1 MKYRAISVK
10 AFLLLLA
17 AAAPDI
23 SVSDTL
29 KWRSLDLSYDLSDG
43 INRIRLERSGEFLK
57 IIEIFDRPC
66 YSPNQTA
73 RTVKTLRRD
82 DIRALE
88 RKSLLGEAGLFV
100 RLRQNEEA
108 VEEITDCAGNFY
120 RSSISHQVLILT
132 SPREETAV
140 RIYEFIEKFKD
151 DADTESHTAI

>member
-17 AAAPDI
+17 AAAPEI

-29 KWRSLDLSYDLSDG
+29 ERRSLDLSYDLRDG
-43 INRIRLERSGEFLK
+43 INRIRLERSGELLK
-57 IIEIFDRPC
+57 IVEVLDRPC

-73 RTVKTLRRD
+73 KTVKTLRRD

-88 RKSLLGEAGLFV
+88 PKSFRGKVGLFV
-100 RLRQNEEA
+100 RLRQDGEA
-108 VEEITDCAGNFY
+108 VEEITDCAGDVY
-120 RSSISHQVLILT
+120 RSSVSDQVLILT
-132 SPREETAV
+132 GPGEEAAV

-151 DADTESHTAI
+151 EADTESQTAI